1 MGGHP
6 AVLLTG
12 MSGVGKSTVLAQLE
26 RLGFDTVDTDD
37 ADWIHLVAGEPLWRE
52 SLVDSLLRRDR
63 HAPLFVGGTVA
74 NQVGFYGRFDAVV
87 LLSAPAEVVFQRIA
101 GRTNNP
107 FGKSPEDRARIAED
121 IEHVEPLL
129 RQAATLEIDA
139 SLPLAE
145 VVSALVAVV
154 DSAAR

>member
-1 MGGHP
+1 MGHHP

-12 MSGVGKSTVLAQLE
+12 MSGVGKSTVLAELG
-26 RLGFDTVDTDD
+26 RLGFATVDTDD
-37 ADWIHLVAGEPLWRE
+37 AGWIHVVAGEPLWRE
-52 SLVDSLLRRDR
+52 SLIDSLLRRRRD
-63 HAPLFVGGTVA
+63 APLFVGGTVA
-74 NQVGFYGRFDAVV
+74 NQAGFYGRFDEVV

-101 GRTNNP
+101 ERSNNP
-107 FGKSPEDRARIAED
+107 FGKTPEERARVAED

-139 SLPLAE
+139 CLPVSE